1 MDSEIHDIGS
11 QILMNVVNNH
21 HNQNRTGYF
30 TLSDFF
36 KIKVNPAIETCVTL
50 ICIDR
55 GKHIYKYWVC
65 SFEFLDLFYLLF
77 VIFFLISD
85 LLDLSSCSGPF
96 TWCQHSSEG

>member
-65 SFEFLDLFYLLF
+65 SFEFLDLFYLLL
-77 VIFFLISD
+77 VIFF
-85 LLDLSSCSGPF
+85 
-96 TWCQHSSEG
+96 

>member
-1 MDSEIHDIGS
+1 MDSEIHDTWS
-11 QILMNVVNNH
+11 QILMNLVHTH
-21 HNQNRTGYF
+21 HNQNRNGYF

-36 KIKVNPAIETCVTL
+36 KIKVNPAIVTL

-55 GKHIYKYWVC
+55 GKHIYKCGVH

-77 VIFFLISD
+77 VIFFISD

-96 TWCQHSSEG
+96 TCRQHSSEG